1 MWQEKT
7 SPSKQPLMA
16 LVIFSQ
22 IERNARAHV
31 QSMVYC
37 IWGLGIHILNMSGPK
52 KVLKSIHFEKATK
65 FCEIF
70 PLLLTS
76 VHTVKSKGKISQ
88 NVLAFSEYMNFN
100 IYLSIARDR
109 SCFFHR
115 FSSGFVF
122 CDIIIIQ
129 YSMYSIILSFRLL
142 CSLLYLLICTSYSVF
157 GEKKTSGKH

>member
-1 MWQEKT
+1 
-7 SPSKQPLMA
+7 MA

-88 NVLAFSEYMNFN
+88 NVLAFSEYMNFTYRHSTLIPSMCTVDSVIGLNKRSPWN
-100 IYLSIARDR
+100 IW
-109 SCFFHR
+109 
-115 FSSGFVF
+115 
-122 CDIIIIQ
+122 Q
-129 YSMYSIILSFRLL
+129 
-142 CSLLYLLICTSYSVF
+142 
-157 GEKKTSGKH
+157 KQ